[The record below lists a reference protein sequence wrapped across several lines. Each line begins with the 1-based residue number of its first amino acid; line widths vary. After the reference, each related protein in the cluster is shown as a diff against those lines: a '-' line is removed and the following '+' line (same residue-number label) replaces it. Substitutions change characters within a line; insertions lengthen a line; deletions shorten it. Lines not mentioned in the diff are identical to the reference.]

1 MSKELRSFLSVGIY
15 VVNIIFAL
23 VCGYG
28 YYRNGNNDALW
39 WALITSI
46 WIAGSFWLECV
57 NRQYAEV
64 TQNLIEAFVKH
75 IDELEKQI
83 ELLKK

>member
-1 MSKELRSFLSVGIY
+1 MSDETRNFLNTGIF

-28 YYRNGNNDALW
+28 YYRNGNSDACW
-39 WALITSI
+39 WSVIAAF
-46 WIAGSFWLECV
+46 WIIGSFWLECV

-64 TQNLIEAFVKH
+64 TQNLIEAFTKH